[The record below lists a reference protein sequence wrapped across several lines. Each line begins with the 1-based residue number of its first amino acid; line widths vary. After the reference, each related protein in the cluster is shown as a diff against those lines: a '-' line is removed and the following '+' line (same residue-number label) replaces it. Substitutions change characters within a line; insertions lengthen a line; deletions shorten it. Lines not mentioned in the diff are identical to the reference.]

1 MKAIYGDNIKLG
13 ILGGGQLGRML
24 IQEAASLD
32 VKIHVLDPAA
42 DAPCAE
48 LANSFTQGDF
58 RDYDTVMAFGA
69 DKDVLT
75 IEIED
80 VSVQALKDL
89 QTKGVKVC
97 PDPKAL
103 EIIKDKGIQ
112 KQFYADNAIPT
123 SDFQLIADGGDCKE
137 EQLPTVLKL
146 RTGGYD
152 GKGVMLLRSNEDLKN
167 AFTGPCLI
175 EDLVD
180 IEKELSVIIARNADG
195 QTATFPVVELV
206 FDPVANLVDYLF
218 APAEIDSELA
228 ERARALATK
237 VADALSFEGILAV
250 EMFLTKNGEI
260 LVNEVAP
267 RTHNSGH
274 HTIEANI
281 TSQFGQHLRS
291 ILNLP
296 LGSTDTLRLGAMV
309 NIVGEPEF
317 TGPVK
322 YEGLNELL
330 ATEGVYPHFYGKT
343 MTKPYRKMGH
353 VTILAETKTALE
365 EKIRFVKTTLRAIS

>member
-146 RTGGYD
+146 NTGG
-152 GKGVMLLRSNEDLKN
+152 
-167 AFTGPCLI
+167 
-175 EDLVD
+175 
-180 IEKELSVIIARNADG
+180 
-195 QTATFPVVELV
+195 
-206 FDPVANLVDYLF
+206 
-218 APAEIDSELA
+218 
-228 ERARALATK
+228 
-237 VADALSFEGILAV
+237 
-250 EMFLTKNGEI
+250 
-260 LVNEVAP
+260 
-267 RTHNSGH
+267 
-274 HTIEANI
+274 
-281 TSQFGQHLRS
+281 
-291 ILNLP
+291 
-296 LGSTDTLRLGAMV
+296 
-309 NIVGEPEF
+309 
-317 TGPVK
+317 
-322 YEGLNELL
+322 
-330 ATEGVYPHFYGKT
+330 
-343 MTKPYRKMGH
+343 
-353 VTILAETKTALE
+353 
-365 EKIRFVKTTLRAIS
+365 

>member
-89 QTKGVKVC
+89 QAKGVKVC

-123 SDFQLIADGGDCKE
+123 SDFQLIADGSDCAE
-137 EQLPTVLKL
+137 DQLPTVLKL

-152 GKGVMLLRSNEDLKN
+152 GKGVMLLRSTDDLKN
-167 AFTGPCLI
+167 AFQGPCLI
-175 EDLVD
+175 EDMVD

-195 QTATFPVVELV
+195 QTSTFPVVELV

-228 ERARALATK
+228 ERAHALATK

-353 VTILAETKTALE
+353 VTILAEDKKALE
-365 EKIRFVKTTLRAIS
+365 EKIRFVKATLRAIS

>member
-1 MKAIYGDNIKLG
+1 
-13 ILGGGQLGRML
+13 
-24 IQEAASLD
+24 
-32 VKIHVLDPAA
+32 
-42 DAPCAE
+42 
-48 LANSFTQGDF
+48 
-58 RDYDTVMAFGA
+58 
-69 DKDVLT
+69 
-75 IEIED
+75 
-80 VSVQALKDL
+80 
-89 QTKGVKVC
+89 
-97 PDPKAL
+97 
-103 EIIKDKGIQ
+103 
-112 KQFYADNAIPT
+112 
-123 SDFQLIADGGDCKE
+123 
-137 EQLPTVLKL
+137 
-146 RTGGYD
+146 
-152 GKGVMLLRSNEDLKN
+152 MLLRSNEDLKN
-167 AFTGPCLI
+167 AFAGPCLI

-218 APAEIDSELA
+218 APAEIDADLA
-228 ERARALATK
+228 EKAKKLATQ

-250 EMFLTKNGEI
+250 EMFLTKSGEV

-365 EKIRFVKTTLRAIS
+365 EKIRFVKATLRAIS